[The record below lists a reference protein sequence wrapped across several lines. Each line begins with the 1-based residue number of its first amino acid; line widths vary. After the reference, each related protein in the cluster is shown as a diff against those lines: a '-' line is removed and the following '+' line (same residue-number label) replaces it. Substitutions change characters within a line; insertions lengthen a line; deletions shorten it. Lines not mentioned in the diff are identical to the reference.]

1 MLDFLLKT
9 HSIVLPSPATCFQ
22 AEKMKITDIRIDV
35 IKRELPA
42 TGLDRDFSASHK
54 IATLE

>member
-1 MLDFLLKT
+1 MLDFALET

-35 IKRELPA
+35 IRREL
-42 TGLDRDFSASHK
+42 GYELDWDFLASPK

>member
-1 MLDFLLKT
+1 MLDFALET
-9 HSIVLPSPATCFQ
+9 HSIVLPSQATCFQ

-42 TGLDRDFSASHK
+42 TCLDWDFLAANK